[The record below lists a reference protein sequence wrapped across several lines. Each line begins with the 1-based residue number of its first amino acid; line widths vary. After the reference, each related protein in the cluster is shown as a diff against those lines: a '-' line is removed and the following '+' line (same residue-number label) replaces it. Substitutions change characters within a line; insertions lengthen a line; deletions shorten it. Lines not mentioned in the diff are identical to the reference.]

1 MKSKIMIKGMQ
12 YKNTKIGFI
21 PGNWSI
27 VRLSEIADTYSGGT
41 PSRKVKE
48 YWNGNIPWLKSGE
61 LNDGFVQ
68 NASEKITE
76 AGYRNSS
83 AKFAENGTLL
93 IAMYGATAGKVALV
107 RSKLSINQAICAI
120 KFYKNIYPDF
130 YFYYFIKIRNKLLA
144 NRFGGAQPNLNQQ
157 IIRNLLIPLPPLPEQ
172 KAIAYV
178 LSTIQEAKE
187 KTEKVIQA
195 AKELKKSLMKH
206 LFTYGPVSLDEAKKV
221 KLKESEIGLITEN
234 WKVIRLGEL
243 IEFSKKPRNLKIN
256 KDEKVPFIPMEYIST
271 SDKPAR
277 WQIKKYSEIKSSTF
291 VYKGDIILAKITP
304 SFENGKQALLDNLP
318 REFAFSTTEV
328 WAFHAKH
335 NNLHLKFLYNFI
347 KIPEVRRNLSSKME
361 GTTGRQ
367 RLPRH
372 VIENL
377 IIPIPP
383 LLEQHKIASILSTID
398 QKIES
403 EENKKKALD
412 ELFKSMLHNLM
423 TAKIRVNHLNLKGE
437 NA

>member
-61 LNDGFVQ
+61 LNDSFVQ
-68 NASEKITE
+68 KASEKITE

-83 AKFAENGTLL
+83 AKFVENGTLL

-120 KFYKNIYPDF
+120 KFYKNICPEF

-157 IIRNLLIPLPPLPEQ
+157 IIKNLLIPLPPLPEQ

-221 KLKESEIGLITEN
+221 KLKETEIGLVNELWEIKHLGSIGEFQYGYTETA
-234 WKVIRLGEL
+234 
-243 IEFSKKPRNLKIN
+243 SKKKVGPKFVRITDIDLDSGQIRW
-256 KDEKVPFIPMEYIST
+256 EHVPFCKITDENHSKYELFEGDILI
-271 SDKPAR
+271 AR
-277 WQIKKYSEIKSSTF
+277 IGATTGKTCIIKNPPECVFASYLIRFKVDRTKVDPFF
-291 VYKGDIILAKITP
+291 VYYFTISDMYWRQIGKTKDGKLKKGI
-304 SFENGKQALLDNLP
+304 SSSQ
-318 REFAFSTTEV
+318 
-328 WAFHAKH
+328 
-335 NNLHLKFLYNFI
+335 LKNFL
-347 KIPEVRRNLSSKME
+347 
-361 GTTGRQ
+361 
-367 RLPRH
+367 
-372 VIENL
+372 
-377 IIPIPP
+377 IPIPP
-383 LLEQHKIASILSTID
+383 VVTQQKIVSILLAVD
-398 QKIES
+398 KEIES
-403 EENKKKALD
+403 EENKKKALE

-423 TAKIRVNHLNLKGE
+423 SAKIRVNNISRTDSD
-437 NA
+437 